1 VRVLFVAPYPPER
14 DGIGT
19 YSQMICGELARQGH
33 TVGVL
38 TARPSPD
45 APSEVLG
52 SLPGPLERGDQAL
65 AAVSRFGPDVIHV
78 QFAFAAYGT
87 RIPSLLRTVDRL
99 RRAGSAPVVMTL
111 HEVTRDVESLRAAG
125 RALYRLA
132 ARRADQVVVHT
143 ETAVAAYQALGAGLP
158 PVVVI
163 AHPRTELPRAE
174 VTPAQLRARY
184 GLGDDRVVLSF
195 GFIDVD
201 KGISDLIEAAGLL
214 HAAGELGTA
223 TVVVAGAV
231 RRRFGPLRVFE
242 ARDRRYLRSLRHS
255 AVRLGLGDRVRFVGF
270 VPAAEIRAWF
280 DLATV
285 AVLPYRRIEQSGVG
299 SLASAAGTPMLT
311 SNVGELAKLSTFTP
325 FPPADPRALAH
336 ELRRCLVN
344 DGTASTLHSPGG
356 DVAEIVTETAGLYE
370 RLCGRRPV
378 GAPAA

>member
-1 VRVLFVAPYPPER
+1 MRVLFVGPYPPER

-19 YSQMICGELARQGH
+19 YSQMICDELTRQGH
-33 TVGVL
+33 TVAVL
-38 TARPSPD
+38 SARPSPD
-45 APSEVLG
+45 PLPEVIG
-52 SLPGPLERGDQAL
+52 SLPGPLERADDAV
-65 AAVSRFGPDVIHV
+65 AAVSRFRPDVIHA
-78 QFAFAAYGT
+78 QFAFAAYGS

-99 RRAGSAPVVMTL
+99 RRQAPVVMTL
-111 HEVTRDVESLRAAG
+111 HEVTRDVESLRVAG
-125 RALYRLA
+125 RALYRFA

-143 ETAVAAYQALGAGLP
+143 ETAVGAYQALGAGLP
-158 PVVVI
+158 PVAVI

-174 VTPAQLRARY
+174 VTPGQLRARY

-214 HAAGELGTA
+214 QAAGELGTA
-223 TVVVAGAV
+223 TIVVAGAV

-242 ARDRRYLRSLRHS
+242 ARDRLYLRSLRRS
-255 AVRLGLGDRVRFVGF
+255 VGQLGLGDRVRFVGF

-311 SNVGELAKLSTFTP
+311 SDVGELAKLSTFTP
-325 FPPADPRALAH
+325 VPPADPRALGD

-344 DGTASTLHSPGG
+344 DGVEAAPHRPGG
-356 DVAEIVTETAGLYE
+356 DVAEIVTETAALYE
-370 RLCGRRPV
+370 RLSGRRPV
-378 GAPAA
+378 GAPGT